1 MRAAVETHIKLC
13 IRWLEGVD
21 HNKDGYLSVDGF
33 VAALLHPEL
42 KVSKEEIIEAF
53 YLSANRANLL
63 AY

>member
-21 HNKDGYLSVDGF
+21 YNKDGHLSADGF

-42 KVSKEEIIEAF
+42 KLSKEEILEAF